1 VIKIDTKELDMALY
15 VIDLKI
21 ADLLKNAENKQ
32 YNEVK
37 DEIVLLKQEKQKIY
51 KNDEQT
57 IKKVLTQYI
66 KDVKE

>member
-1 VIKIDTKELDMALY
+1 MALY

-37 DEIVLLKQEKQKIY
+37 EEIVLLKQEKQKIY

>member
-1 VIKIDTKELDMALY
+1 MALY